1 MPTTKCISSPNIKLI
16 VCTMSLLEWK
26 AISVSVLFI
35 MTLNIIANAYCDLK
49 GCVTAGGDDA
59 GSGNVIITTARG

>member
-1 MPTTKCISSPNIKLI
+1 
-16 VCTMSLLEWK
+16 MSLLDWK